1 MHTLFTSTCNDLLAL
16 FRSLPA
22 DKIRDYCSP
31 AVYSRGMD
39 YFQSDL
45 VSQLV
50 YNKEKTILKAV
61 VSGDDDYTVTIKM
74 DNGSISGSCTCPSAN
89 I

>member
-1 MHTLFTSTCNDLLAL
+1 MHTLFTSTRNDLLAF

-22 DKIRDYCSP
+22 DKIRDCCSP

-39 YFQSDL
+39 YFQTDA

-50 YNKEKTILKAV
+50 YNKEKTVLKAI
-61 VSGDDDYTVTIKM
+61 VSGSDD
-74 DNGSISGSCTCPSAN
+74 
-89 I
+89 